1 MRKFLKRIVKKIKNR
16 TNRKNYKKL
25 PGNQPVKVQNL
36 HIYGTDFGI
45 IEVEAFAQ
53 YTENNFQ

>member
-16 TNRKNYKKL
+16 TNSKNYKKL
-25 PGNQPVKVQNL
+25 PENKQMKVQNL
-36 HIYGTDFGI
+36 PIYGTDFGI

>member
-25 PGNQPVKVQNL
+25 PENKPVKVQNL
-36 HIYGTDFGI
+36 HIYGTDFGL
-45 IEVEAFAQ
+45 IEVEALSQ